1 MYQVIVIQENSYDS
15 YTKLFNIASQAARA
29 FLSDEFTNNAYSYEK
44 YDGYFCVNPDGT
56 GPKIY
61 TNAILNTLSEE
72 TYMLGK
78 KQFYI
83 KETFEEGVLVA
94 AEPVEDYMGYEC
106 IIQIE
111 QQVYEEWMK
120 KNCPTRLYGTQDIK
134 AYITEMMKS
143 SLHEEF
149 PFWIVTKNDEPVA
162 CGFAPHHDFE
172 NFILTK
178 DLTEI

>member
-1 MYQVIVIQENSYDS
+1 MQQVIIIQENSYDS
-15 YTKLFNIASQAARA
+15 LSELFNIASQAARA
-29 FLSDEFTNNAYSYEK
+29 FLSDEFNNNAYPYEK
-44 YDGYFCVNPDGT
+44 YDGYFCVNPDGS

-111 QQVYEEWMK
+111 
-120 KNCPTRLYGTQDIK
+120 NRST
-134 AYITEMMKS
+134 KS
-143 SLHEEF
+143 
-149 PFWIVTKNDEPVA
+149 
-162 CGFAPHHDFE
+162 G
-172 NFILTK
+172 
-178 DLTEI
+178 